1 MPTLRKFADA
11 KVIEAYGTSESVRK
25 AWDTRGR
32 GRKQRPTSSNKSR
45 ISTPVGSKFVP
56 KLVPSEELPFTK
68 EWEQSHKY
76 PKEEDLTDE
85 QRAAG
90 KKLVSQYKKLG
101 GKIMTAHGKLHE
113 PENVNSTVGKFLHLL
128 KDVSEWHEAW
138 QNIKDMILEAGAF
151 LWLTNRV
158 AHAQVVHDA
167 LVHAYHTI
175 GPVMMNMATAVG
187 SNPVHRLGLFGSED
201 KDFAAG
207 SFSLRAAAD
216 GKTFNGHQL
225 R

>member
-32 GRKQRPTSSNKSR
+32 GRKQKPTSSNKSR
-45 ISTPVGSKFVP
+45 ISTPIGSKFIP
-56 KLVPSEELPFTK
+56 KLVPNEEVPFTK
-68 EWEQSHKY
+68 EWEKARKY

-85 QRAAG
+85 QRASG
-90 KKLVSQYKKLG
+90 KKLVARYKQLG
-101 GKIMTAHGKLHE
+101 SKIMVAHGKLHE
-113 PENVNSTVGKFLHLL
+113 ASEVHSVFGKFLHLL
-128 KDVSEWHEAW
+128 RDVSEWHEAW
-138 QNIKDMILEAGAF
+138 QNIKDMILEIGAGI
-151 LWLTNRV
+151 WLTNKV
-158 AHAQVVHDA
+158 AHAEVVHHA
-167 LVHAYHTI
+167 LTNAYHAI
-175 GPVMMNMATAVG
+175 GPIMMNMATAVG